1 MANGVLVCSGDSTAL
16 VEKAVE
22 LLKHPATCRRMGE
35 VAWQTGKERFSL
47 ERMGVGYERVYMRMG
62 PGMDKKLQA

>member
-1 MANGVLVCSGDSTAL
+1 MANVVLVPPGDSTAL

-22 LLKHPATCRRMGE
+22 LFNHPAACRRMGE

-47 ERMGVGYERVYMRMG
+47 ERMGAGYERVYTRMG
-62 PGMDKKLQA
+62 HSMDTKFQA